1 LAAECSLFHPDLS
14 PEALSLFV
22 MGMLDEVV
30 STYILPNEK
39 PDLDWLVEQWLEFE
53 WRGVQPASA

>member
-1 LAAECSLFHPDLS
+1 
-14 PEALSLFV
+14 